1 MTGTVTL
8 YTYWRSQAAF
18 RVRIALRLK
27 GIANEKIT
35 LDLLKGDQFA
45 ASYQALNPEGVV
57 PTLIDGAGEPLVQS
71 LAILEYLDEKYPDP
85 PLLPTEL
92 RARAHARAIAQMVAM
107 DAHPFIVPRVRKYLE
122 EELGLDE
129 ATRAQMGAPLA
140 RCGQPRGRAGA
151 RQGPAHRALLR
162 RRSADHRGHLPG
174 GAPDQRQAVRRARA
188 RGLSDRGPH
197 LRQLH
202 GSSRRSPPST
212 RCASRT
218 RRRNSIPAR
227 KRHRAHARRDSARRR
242 LSGAPGRRG
251 SALRDRA
258 DVQADRRRVRLGAR
272 RARARG
278 RALHGGLGV
287 RDLPCRAVWP
297 TA

>member
-27 GIANEKIT
+27 GIAIEKVT

-85 PLLPTEL
+85 PLLPAEL

-129 ATRAQMGAPLA
+129 ATRARWVRHWLDAGSRAVEQVLA
-140 RCGQPRGRAGA
+140 RDPRTGRFCVGDRPTIADICLAAHLTSGKLFGGREPANYPTAGRIYENCMQLEA
-151 RQGPAHRALLR
+151 FAAEHP
-162 RRSADHRGHLPG
+162 
-174 GAPDQRQAVRRARA
+174 
-188 RGLSDRGPH
+188 
-197 LRQLH
+197 LRQ
-202 GSSRRSPPST
+202 P
-212 RCASRT
+212 
-218 RRRNSIPAR
+218 
-227 KRHRAHARRDSARRR
+227 D
-242 LSGAPGRRG
+242 APKE
-251 SALRDRA
+251 
-258 DVQADRRRVRLGAR
+258 
-272 RARARG
+272 
-278 RALHGGLGV
+278 
-287 RDLPCRAVWP
+287 
-297 TA
+297 

>member
-27 GIANEKIT
+27 GIAIEKVT

-85 PLLPTEL
+85 PLLPAEL

-129 ATRAQMGAPLA
+129 ATRGRWVRHWLDAGSRAVEQVLA
-140 RCGQPRGRAGA
+140 KDPRAGRFCVGDRPTIA
-151 RQGPAHRALLR
+151 DICLAAHLTSGKLFGGREPA
-162 RRSADHRGHLPG
+162 DF
-174 GAPDQRQAVRRARA
+174 
-188 RGLSDRGPH
+188 
-197 LRQLH
+197 
-202 GSSRRSPPST
+202 
-212 RCASRT
+212 
-218 RRRNSIPAR
+218 
-227 KRHRAHARRDSARRR
+227 
-242 LSGAPGRRG
+242 
-251 SALRDRA
+251 
-258 DVQADRRRVRLGAR
+258 
-272 RARARG
+272 
-278 RALHGGLGV
+278 
-287 RDLPCRAVWP
+287 P
-297 TA
+297 TAGRIYQNCMQLEAFAAEHPRRQPDAPKE

>member
-27 GIANEKIT
+27 GIAIEKVT

-57 PTLIDGAGEPLVQS
+57 PTLIDGAGEPLTQS

-129 ATRAQMGAPLA
+129 ATRGRWVRHWLDAGSRAVEQVLA
-140 RCGQPRGRAGA
+140 KDPRTGRFCVGDRPTIADICLAAHLTSGKLFGGREPADFPTAGRIYQNCMQLEA
-151 RQGPAHRALLR
+151 FAAEHP
-162 RRSADHRGHLPG
+162 
-174 GAPDQRQAVRRARA
+174 
-188 RGLSDRGPH
+188 
-197 LRQLH
+197 LRQ
-202 GSSRRSPPST
+202 P
-212 RCASRT
+212 
-218 RRRNSIPAR
+218 
-227 KRHRAHARRDSARRR
+227 D
-242 LSGAPGRRG
+242 APKE
-251 SALRDRA
+251 
-258 DVQADRRRVRLGAR
+258 
-272 RARARG
+272 
-278 RALHGGLGV
+278 
-287 RDLPCRAVWP
+287 
-297 TA
+297 